1 MAAGNTRQGERER
14 EREREKKNTTS
25 IIEANIYSHLF
36 IQMSLLAKEISERRW
51 VVSFAKLRALW
62 HVTIPAAAFQSID
75 HPSSQA
81 RGDFAFFLSCWYVY
95 TATRLSSLWSVL
107 ALVWSRSQNMP
118 VCVCWNSSQLS
129 MRRGGGRGGGN
140 ICPFKTCQTLYFVVV
155 WKLVSDP
162 RMYLERFGVLAH
174 SFFMSSWWLNTFT
187 NQRRYFSGWTAGVSR
202 TKVIKAAAVAFFCVF
217 CYL

>member
-1 MAAGNTRQGERER
+1 MAAGNTRRG

-62 HVTIPAAAFQSID
+62 HMTIPAAAFQSID

-95 TATRLSSLWSVL
+95 TATRLLSLWSVL

-118 VCVCWNSSQLS
+118 VCVCRNSSQLS
-129 MRRGGGRGGGN
+129 MRGGGKIN
-140 ICPFKTCQTLYFVVV
+140 NCPFKTCQTLYFVVV

-162 RMYLERFGVLAH
+162 RMYLECFGVLAH

-187 NQRRYFSGWTAGVSR
+187 NQRRYFSGWTAGVSK
-202 TKVIKAAAVAFFCVF
+202 TKVIKAAAVAFLCF